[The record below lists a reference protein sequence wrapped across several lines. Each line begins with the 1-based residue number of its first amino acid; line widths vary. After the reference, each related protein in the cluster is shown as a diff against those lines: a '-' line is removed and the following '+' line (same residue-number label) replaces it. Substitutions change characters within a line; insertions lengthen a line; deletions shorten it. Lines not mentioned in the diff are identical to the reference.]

1 MRQYNDKLKEK
12 KHEINNNNTKFE
24 EAKVELINEINDLR
38 NLNESNLNENDL
50 LKQKIEILE
59 NNLNNVDKKLRS
71 SLNDN
76 EVHISQIK
84 LIKLKLDEF
93 EGKNKEMHN
102 ELNKYY
108 YENKYYKDELNIKIK
123 DIETY
128 LAKIDELKA
137 EYSNKIDEHQK
148 VRIFTFIL
156 NSKF

>member
-1 MRQYNDKLKEK
+1 LRQYNDKLKEK